1 MAIPDTQYCVILVTT
16 GTRRQAEDIARA
28 LVEEGLAACCNIL
41 PGVRSVYRWKGV
53 TQEDEEQLLIIKSK
67 TARFSLIEARVREL
81 HAYDVPEVIM
91 LPLTGG
97 SAPYLAW
104 IEQSLTG

>member
-1 MAIPDTQYCVILVTT
+1 MANPDTQYCVILVTT
-16 GTRRQAEDIARA
+16 GTLRQAEDIARA
-28 LVEEGLAACCNIL
+28 LVEEKLAACCNIL
-41 PGVRSVYRWKGV
+41 PAIRSVYRWQGA

-67 TARFSLIEARVREL
+67 TARFSQIEARVREL

-91 LPLTGG
+91 LPVTGG

-104 IEQSLTG
+104 IEQSLAG